1 MIKKDPETLLK
12 KRPQLIHSEDMKV
25 SSHVQREQDD
35 WVLHTIMISGYDV
48 PFIYKRKQR
57 YQDLTGARV
66 NLSYY
71 PSQQLRAGFEF
82 EIMKVV
88 RLRRS

>member
-1 MIKKDPETLLK
+1 MLNNDPDKLLK
-12 KRPQLIHSEDMKV
+12 KRPQLIHSENMKV
-25 SSHVQREQDD
+25 RSHVQREQDD
-35 WVLHTIMISGYDV
+35 WVVHTLMLSGYDV
-48 PFIYKRKQR
+48 PFVYKRKQR
-57 YQDLTGARV
+57 YQNLSGARV

-71 PSQQLRAGFEF
+71 PSRQITAGLEF

>member
-1 MIKKDPETLLK
+1 MMNKDPDSLLK
-12 KRPQLIHSEDMKV
+12 KRPALIHSEHLQV
-25 SSHVQREQDD
+25 SSHVQREEGD
-35 WVLHTIMISGYDV
+35 WILHTLMISNYDV

-57 YQDLTGARV
+57 YKNLVGARV

-71 PSQQLRAGFEF
+71 PSTQSRGGFDF

>member
-1 MIKKDPETLLK
+1 ML
-12 KRPQLIHSEDMKV
+12 
-25 SSHVQREQDD
+25 
-35 WVLHTIMISGYDV
+35 SGYDV
-48 PFIYKRKQR
+48 PFVYKRKQR
-57 YQDLTGARV
+57 YQNLSGARV

-71 PSQQLRAGFEF
+71 PSRQITAGLEF